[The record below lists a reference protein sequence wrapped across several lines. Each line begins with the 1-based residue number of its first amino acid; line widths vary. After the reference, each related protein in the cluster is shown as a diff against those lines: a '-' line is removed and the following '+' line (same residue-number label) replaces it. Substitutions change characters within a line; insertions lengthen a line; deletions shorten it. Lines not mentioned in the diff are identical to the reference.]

1 MQDLENSRPS
11 TDGTS
16 YIGIDVS
23 KSHLDVYVHPHNIL
37 FQVSNDKQGH
47 KQLNRRLKNIGP
59 LLVIME
65 ATGKYHRA
73 AHRAL
78 VANTIDVAIVN
89 PYRTHAFTHSLG
101 QWAKTDAIDAKM
113 LALYGAMIQP
123 QVVKPTPRPL
133 ECLRELVSARRNAKA
148 DKTRLSNRLGESK
161 SLFVRTRLKAR
172 IRQLERHIASF
183 DVEIARLIKTDPNMA
198 KRFAIITSV
207 PGLGPVNAATM
218 IGEMPELG
226 SCDEKQIAAL
236 VGVAPMANES
246 GSFKGKRR
254 IRGGRKAVRDPLYMA
269 ALSAIKIYPAMR
281 TFQNRLM
288 ANGKEFKR
296 AITAVMRKLIV
307 LINVLIKENRK
318 WTPIAP

>member
-1 MQDLENSRPS
+1 MQDLENSRHS
-11 TDGTS
+11 TDVAS

-23 KSHLDVYVHPHNIL
+23 KSQLDIFVHPHEII
-37 FQVSNDKQGH
+37 FKVSNDKQGH
-47 KQLNRRLKNIGP
+47 KQLNRRLKSIGP
-59 LLVIME
+59 LLVVME

-78 VANTIDVAIVN
+78 VANAIDVAIVN

-123 QVVKPTPRPL
+123 QAVKPAPRVL
-133 ECLRELVSARRNAKA
+133 ECLRELVSARRNAKVDRA
-148 DKTRLSNRLGESK
+148 RLSNQFSESII
-161 SLFVRTRLKAR
+161 SFVRTRLKAR
-172 IRQLERHIASF
+172 ICQLERHIASL
-183 DVEIARLIKTDPNMA
+183 DGEIRRLIKADPAMA
-198 KRFAIITSV
+198 QRFAIITSV
-207 PGLGPVNAATM
+207 PGLGPVNATTM
-218 IGEMPELG
+218 IAEMPELG

-236 VGVAPMANES
+236 VGVAPMAHES

-269 ALSAIKIYPAMR
+269 ALSAIKAYPAMKA
-281 TFQNRLM
+281 FQNRLL

-307 LINVLIKENRK
+307 LINALIRENRK